1 MFMLFVDLRKAYD
14 SVPRKALWYAL
25 ERYGVPDSLLRIV
38 RSLHD
43 GMQAQVTV
51 DGQVA
56 PMFEVRNGLRQ
67 GCVLAPTL
75 FNLYFNL
82 VIRQWQE
89 KCRDVGV
96 EVLYKCGGKLVGE
109 RTRRPDKMTVTKL
122 QFADDLA
129 AVSTTARTKIEESA
143 SMLHS
148 VLREWG
154 LTMSMTKTKLLVV
167 GSDEVED
174 LRPLEVDSSEVECVS
189 EFKYLGSLVKS
200 RGGIVK

>member
-1 MFMLFVDLRKAYD
+1 M
-14 SVPRKALWYAL
+14 
-25 ERYGVPDSLLRIV
+25 
-38 RSLHD
+38 
-43 GMQAQVTV
+43 
-51 DGQVA
+51 
-56 PMFEVRNGLRQ
+56 
-67 GCVLAPTL
+67 LAPTL